1 LRTVCVT
8 GGNGLLGAK
17 LTVLAAAST
26 RVVSADL
33 QDGPSIRTR
42 NVEYVR
48 ADITDPAQ
56 VDSLLDRAKP
66 EAVFHTAAFTDV
78 DGCETRR
85 EAAWSVNVTGTENV
99 AAACRRT
106 GVRLI
111 HLSTDYVFDGIA
123 GPYSETDPPNPV
135 SHYGRTKLESER
147 IVQSLLPGALIVR
160 TMVLYGFAAGARPN
174 FVTWLVAALKRGTP
188 VRIVTDQFG
197 HPTLADDL
205 ARALLLLFEKRAYG
219 IVHAAGGEWLNRF
232 DFALKTAEVFGLDA
246 SLISPTT
253 SDAFKQPAPRP
264 LRSGLITDRIEREF
278 GFRFSTTGEGLRVV
292 REQMDA
298 ADPERPDRKA

>member
-8 GGNGLLGAK
+8 GGNGLLGTK
-17 LTVLAAAST
+17 LTELAGLSL
-26 RVVSADL
+26 RVVSSDL
-33 QDGPSIRTR
+33 QDGPS
-42 NVEYVR
+42 VEPPNLTYVR

-56 VDSLLDRAKP
+56 VDSLLRRSKP

-85 EAAWSVNVTGTENV
+85 DAAWSVNVTGTENL
-99 AAACRRT
+99 ATACRRY
-106 GVRLI
+106 GARLI
-111 HLSTDYVFDGIA
+111 HLSTDYVFDGMA
-123 GPYSETDPPNPV
+123 GPYSETDAPNPV

-147 IVQSLLPGALIVR
+147 VVRSLLPDALIAR
-160 TMVLYGFAAGARPN
+160 TMVLYGFAAGARSN
-174 FVTWLVAALKRGTP
+174 FVTWLVAALKRRAP

-197 HPTLADDL
+197 NPTLADDL
-205 ARALLLLFEKRAYG
+205 ARALLLLFERRASG
-219 IVHAAGGEWLNRF
+219 IIHAAGREWLNRF

-253 SDAFKQPAPRP
+253 SDEFKQPAPRP
-264 LRSGLITDRIEREF
+264 LRSGLRTDKIEREF
-278 GFRFSTTGEGLRVV
+278 GFRFSTAAEGLRAV

-298 ADPERPDRKA
+298 AGPERPGKSA

>member
-17 LTVLAAAST
+17 LTELAGRSS
-26 RVVSADL
+26 RVVSADI
-33 QDGPSIRTR
+33 QDGPS
-42 NVEYVR
+42 VESHNLTYVR

-56 VDSLLDRAKP
+56 VDSLLRRAKP

-85 EAAWSVNVTGTENV
+85 EAAWSVNVSGTENL
-99 AAACRRT
+99 AAACRRH

-123 GPYSETDPPNPV
+123 GPYSETDEPNPV
-135 SHYGRTKLESER
+135 SYYGKTKLESER
-147 IVQSLLPGALIVR
+147 VVQSLLPDALIAR
-160 TMVLYGFAAGARPN
+160 TMVLYGYSAGARPN

-188 VRIVTDQFG
+188 VRIVTDQSG
-197 HPTLADDL
+197 NPTLADDL
-205 ARALLLLFEKRAYG
+205 ARALLLMFERRASG
-219 IVHAAGGEWLNRF
+219 IIHAAGGERMNRF
-232 DFALKTAEVFGLDA
+232 DFALKTAGIFGLDA

-253 SDAFKQPAPRP
+253 SAEFKQAATRP
-264 LRSGLITDRIEREF
+264 LRSGLRTDKIEREF
-278 GFRFSTTGEGLRVV
+278 GFRFSTAAEGLRVV

-298 ADPERPDRKA
+298 AGPDRTD

>member
-8 GGNGLLGAK
+8 GGNGLLGTK
-17 LTVLAAAST
+17 LTELAGLSF
-26 RVVSADL
+26 RVVSSDL
-33 QDGPSIRTR
+33 QDGPS
-42 NVEYVR
+42 VEQPNLTYVR

-56 VDSLLDRAKP
+56 IDSLLRRSKP

-85 EAAWSVNVTGTENV
+85 EAAWAVNVTGTENL
-99 AAACRRT
+99 AAACRRY

-123 GPYSETDPPNPV
+123 GPYSETDAPNPV

-147 IVQSLLPGALIVR
+147 VVQSLLPDALIAR
-160 TMVLYGFAAGARPN
+160 TMVLYGFSAGARPN
-174 FVTWLVAALKRGTP
+174 FVTWLVAALKSGTAA
-188 VRIVTDQFG
+188 RIVTDQFG
-197 HPTLADDL
+197 NPTLADDL
-205 ARALLLLFEKRAYG
+205 ARALLLLFERRASG
-219 IVHAAGGEWLNRF
+219 IIHAAGGEWLNRF

-264 LRSGLITDRIEREF
+264 LRSGLRTDKIEREF
-278 GFRFSTTGEGLRVV
+278 GFRFSTAAEGLRAV

-298 ADPERPDRKA
+298 AGPERPG